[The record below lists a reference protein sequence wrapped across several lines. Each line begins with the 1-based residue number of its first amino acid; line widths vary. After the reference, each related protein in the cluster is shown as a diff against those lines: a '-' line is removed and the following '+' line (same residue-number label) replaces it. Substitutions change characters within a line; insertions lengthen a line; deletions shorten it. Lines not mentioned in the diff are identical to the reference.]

1 MVVAGL
7 FVRGYKRSEERED
20 EFSGERR
27 RLRRDLGEDAGKGD
41 LQVVD
46 VERHFG
52 GKSLTLWE
60 CGSSLKC

>member
-27 RLRRDLGEDAGKGD
+27 RLRWDLGEDAGKGD

-52 GKSLTLWE
+52 GKV
-60 CGSSLKC
+60 